1 MRRNRMK
8 ITLLALVMSVL
19 TMITQ
24 NTAAYYTVTGT
35 AENVITS
42 GDISARIIE
51 KMGDGDFPE
60 EGVFVMPGSV
70 VSKKVSVLNTGDNP
84 FWLRVK
90 LTNRVSD
97 TALSADITELDINT
111 DYWTYENDGF
121 YYYKDKLEP
130 GAETEKLFTEVKIVG
145 SAVDSS
151 YMGKILNIT
160 VSAYAVQSQNN
171 GTSPFD
177 AEGWPAEGGESV

>member
-51 KMGDGDFPE
+51 KMGDVDFPE
-60 EGVFVMPGSV
+60 EGVYVMPGSV
-70 VSKKVSVLNTGDNP
+70 ISKKVSVLNTGGNP

-90 LTNRVSD
+90 LTNRID
-97 TALSADITELDINT
+97 GAALPVDITKLDINT
-111 DYWTYENDGF
+111 EDWTVGEDG
-121 YYYKDKLEP
+121 YYYYNRILEP
-130 GAETEKLFTEVKIVG
+130 EKETEKLFTEVEIVG
-145 SAVDSS
+145 SVVDSS